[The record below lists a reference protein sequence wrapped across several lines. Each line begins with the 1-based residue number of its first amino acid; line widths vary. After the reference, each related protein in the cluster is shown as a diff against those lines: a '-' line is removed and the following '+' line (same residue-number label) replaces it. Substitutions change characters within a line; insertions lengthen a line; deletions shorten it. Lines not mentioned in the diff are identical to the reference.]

1 METTNSPSPEWVTVA
16 EASELTGYSVQYLRR
31 IARQG
36 RIKARK
42 WVNAW
47 MIDRAALL
55 DYKQEMD
62 ALGPDKH
69 DPWRTGS
76 RHKNEGT
83 A

>member
-1 METTNSPSPEWVTVA
+1 MDEPNPTHWITTGQ
-16 EASELTGYSVQYLRR
+16 ASAMTGYSVQYLRR

-36 RIKARK
+36 RVKARK

-55 DYKQEMD
+55 DYKQRMD
-62 ALGPDKH
+62 DLGPGRH

-76 RHKNEGT
+76 RHKNEG
-83 A
+83 AA